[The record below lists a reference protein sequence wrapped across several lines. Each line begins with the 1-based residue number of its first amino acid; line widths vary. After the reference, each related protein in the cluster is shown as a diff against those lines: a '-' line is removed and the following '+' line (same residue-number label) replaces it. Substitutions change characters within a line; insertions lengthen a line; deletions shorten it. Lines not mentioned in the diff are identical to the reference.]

1 MISVADS
8 TQQAVLKR
16 QGVLACEQNCLKFF
30 TYQQPYNKYWGL
42 IKKNGGYLYEVVH
55 TGKDKASDLDSKD
68 GYIEVV
74 SGRAMVSNPVGDGRY
89 AAINPCDPNINVYV
103 NGERITDITT
113 VTEKDHIEFIT
124 RSDEEGNTRI
134 MVELSKDRMKAI
146 LTIDKFPGR
155 KYYVKDAPKTRLLY
169 VSSGYKEIPAPD
181 ITMVQCLQELQKAG
195 VDLKLVDGTAINR
208 LLGLRYGGSAVVA
221 EGKYPEDGRDSVVE
235 YLFQQGIYRNSDF
248 DTDKKVDLLDH
259 TIIPTVKVGEVLA
272 KKVFFA
278 TPGRDGRTV
287 TGEKVKARKGK
298 DIPLKAGE
306 GAVLLD
312 NGTKIVAA
320 ANGRPMIKNGMVV
333 VVPLLVV
340 PGNVDPG
347 TGNIYF
353 DGDVKIKGSVMDNM
367 RVVAG
372 GDITVLGNVLHAS
385 LSAGGSVNIAGNIIS
400 SKVYAGKGVAN
411 SLYVMPKIRQIYSIM
426 KVDFYNTNSGVHV
439 NDNTNTR
446 RRYHDMFGKRYK
458 ELEAL
463 MADIRNVLGL
473 VPDEEAGLIGSILEG
488 LNRIYCRGGLS
499 ATTEQFEKLD
509 KDIQSYLNSIGD
521 LHHRNVNLKF
531 GYAQN
536 SSIQACGD
544 VIVTGR
550 GTYQTDII
558 AKDSITFLKPT
569 SVVRGGMLIAGKRM
583 DMGIV
588 GSPVGV
594 KTYCKVLEENG
605 KINAI
610 RFFGNTVLNINNNKQ
625 VIS

>member
-1 MISVADS
+1 
-8 TQQAVLKR
+8 
-16 QGVLACEQNCLKFF
+16 
-30 TYQQPYNKYWGL
+30 
-42 IKKNGGYLYEVVH
+42 
-55 TGKDKASDLDSKD
+55 
-68 GYIEVV
+68 
-74 SGRAMVSNPVGDGRY
+74 
-89 AAINPCDPNINVYV
+89 
-103 NGERITDITT
+103 
-113 VTEKDHIEFIT
+113 
-124 RSDEEGNTRI
+124 
-134 MVELSKDRMKAI
+134 
-146 LTIDKFPGR
+146 
-155 KYYVKDAPKTRLLY
+155 
-169 VSSGYKEIPAPD
+169 
-181 ITMVQCLQELQKAG
+181 
-195 VDLKLVDGTAINR
+195 
-208 LLGLRYGGSAVVA
+208 
-221 EGKYPEDGRDSVVE
+221 
-235 YLFQQGIYRNSDF
+235 
-248 DTDKKVDLLDH
+248 
-259 TIIPTVKVGEVLA
+259 
-272 KKVFFA
+272 
-278 TPGRDGRTV
+278 
-287 TGEKVKARKGK
+287 
-298 DIPLKAGE
+298 
-306 GAVLLD
+306 
-312 NGTKIVAA
+312 
-320 ANGRPMIKNGMVV
+320 
-333 VVPLLVV
+333 
-340 PGNVDPG
+340 
-347 TGNIYF
+347 
-353 DGDVKIKGSVMDNM
+353 MDNM

-509 KDIQSYLNSIGD
+509 KEIQSYLNSIGD

>member
-30 TYQQPYNKYWGL
+30 TYKQPYNKHWGL
-42 IKKNGGYLYEVVH
+42 IKKNGGYLYEVVR
-55 TGKDKASDLDSKD
+55 TGKDKASDPDNKD
-68 GYIEVV
+68 GYIEVIL
-74 SGRAMVSNPVGDGRY
+74 GRAKVSNPVGDGRY
-89 AAINPCDPNINVYV
+89 ASINPCDPNINVYV

-113 VTEKDHIEFIT
+113 VTEKDRIEFVI
-124 RSDEEGNTRI
+124 RSDDNGNTRI

-155 KYYVKDAPKTRLLY
+155 QYYVKDAPKTSLLY

-181 ITMVQCLQELQKAG
+181 VTMIQCLQELQKAG

-208 LLGLRYGGSAVVA
+208 LLGLRYGGSAIVA
-221 EGKYPEDGRDSVVE
+221 EGEYPVDGKDSIVE
-235 YLFQQGIYRNSDF
+235 YLFQQGIHRNPDF
-248 DTDKKVDLLDH
+248 DTDKTVDLLDH

-312 NGTKIVAA
+312 NGTRIVAA

-333 VVPLLVV
+333 VVPLLLV

-353 DGDVKIKGSVMDNM
+353 DGDVEIKGNVMDNM
-367 RVVAG
+367 KVAAG

-385 LSAGGSVNIAGNIIS
+385 LSAGGNVNIAGNIIS

-411 SLYVMPKIRQIYSIM
+411 CLYVLPKIQQIYSIIKM
-426 KVDFYNTNSGVHV
+426 DFSNANSGIHI
-439 NDNTNTR
+439 NSNKDMR
-446 RRYHDMFGKRYK
+446 RRYPDISEKK
-458 ELEAL
+458 IKKLEAL
-463 MADIRNVLGL
+463 MADIRIVLGL
-473 VPDEEAGLIGSILEG
+473 VPDEEAGLVANILEG
-488 LNRIYCRGGLS
+488 LDRIYCRDGLS
-499 ATTEQFEKLD
+499 AGTEQVEKLN
-509 KDIQSYLNSIGD
+509 KEIQSYLNNTVD
-521 LHHRNVNLKF
+521 LHHRNANLKF

-569 SVVRGGMLIAGKRM
+569 SVVRGGILIAGKRM

-588 GSPVGV
+588 GSPAGV
-594 KTYCKVLEENG
+594 KTYCKVLEKNG

-610 RFFGNTVLNINNNKQ
+610 RFFGNTILNINNNKQ